1 MDALDRLAKN
11 MRKLPAVGAKTAL
24 RYAYSIVDMSREDVE
39 ELVASI
45 LDCKDKIHF
54 CQECGAYADGDVCE
68 ICSTRDKSIICV
80 VKSPKDIAPI
90 EKAAGYKGVYHVL
103 HNTLDFQKG
112 IGVDD
117 IRLKEL
123 LARLVGVKEVILA
136 LNSDVSGEMTST
148 YIANTIKPLGITVSR
163 LASGIPMGAELEYA
177 DEVTLNRAFVDRKTL

>member
-1 MDALDRLAKN
+1 
-11 MRKLPAVGAKTAL
+11 MRKLPAVGGKTAL
-24 RYAYSIVDMSREDVE
+24 RYAYSIVDMSKEDAM

-45 LDCKDKIHF
+45 IDVKEKIHF
-54 CQECGAYADGDVCE
+54 CKECGSYAEGDICE
-68 ICSTRDKSIICV
+68 ICATRDKSLICV
-80 VKSPKDIAPI
+80 VKSPKDISPI
-90 EKAAGYKGVYHVL
+90 EKAAGFKGVYHVL

-123 LARLVGVKEVILA
+123 MARLVGVKEVILA

-148 YIANTIKPLGITVSR
+148 YIANSIKPLGITVSR

-177 DEVTLNRAFVDRKTL
+177 DEVTLNRAFADRKTL

>member
-24 RYAYSIVDMSREDVE
+24 RYAYSIVDMSKEDAM

-45 LDCKDKIHF
+45 MDVKEKIHF
-54 CQECGAYADGDVCE
+54 CKECGAYAENDLCE
-68 ICSTRDKSIICV
+68 ICSSRDKTVICV

-123 LARLVGVKEVILA
+123 MSRLVGVKEVILA

-148 YIANTIKPLGITVSR
+148 YIANSIKPLGITVSR

-177 DEVTLNRAFVDRKTL
+177 DEVTLNRAFTDRKTL

>member
-1 MDALDRLAKN
+1 

-24 RYAYSIVDMSREDVE
+24 RYAYSIVDMPRADAE

-45 LDCKDKIHF
+45 LDVKDKIRF
-54 CQECGAYADGDVCE
+54 CTECGAYTDGDVCE
-68 ICSTRDKSIICV
+68 ICATRDKSTICV

-148 YIANTIKPLGITVSR
+148 YIANTIKSLGIAVSR
-163 LASGIPMGAELEYA
+163 LASGIPMGTELEYA
-177 DEVTLNRAFVDRKTL
+177 DEVTLNRAFLDRKVL